1 MYNIVYVKGD
11 LNIYLSLKEVQYLSK
26 TELYR
31 VEEITQ
37 TNKKTPP
44 AKPLS
49 LAVHN
54 RGSKN
59 RTGGH

>member
-1 MYNIVYVKGD
+1 
-11 LNIYLSLKEVQYLSK
+11 VQYLSK

-49 LAVHN
+49 LAVK
-54 RGSKN
+54 GSPLFLKIHITLRQDN
-59 RTGGH
+59 KFFFCQPR

>member
-44 AKPLS
+44 GKPLS
-49 LAVHN
+49 LAV
-54 RGSKN
+54 RLIYK
-59 RTGGH
+59 T